1 MTILTRTSQWAAEPK
16 HATRGAA
23 ASVPRELVFTPAAP
37 QGFGDRQNSWAWSM
51 YWWRDHLYVGT
62 NRAWQCAERAG
73 MRRAF
78 PLIIKYPPDDP
89 DVACAPDPAD
99 LPLQAEIWRWSPV
112 TDQWARVY
120 QSPRDVPVPGKRGK
134 QVARALGLCYMAPFT
149 EPDGTEALYVS
160 GVNTRF
166 MFGPVGPPQLL
177 RSVDGE
183 HFEPVPHDKGTFLG
197 DLDVC
202 SFRTIAIYKGR
213 FFVTAGNIQGDGV
226 VLESA
231 NPALGNDSFR
241 QVTPP
246 GMTVFQMMPFN
257 GYLYLGIR
265 DGKRGYMVVRTDA
278 SGTPPY
284 TFTPVVSDGAYLPEP
299 SRGVVSMRV
308 FQGSL
313 YIGTDRPATEV
324 IRINPDDSWELV
336 MGAPRQTPTGWKYPL
351 SGLDA
356 GFNTWL
362 NGHIWRMMEH
372 EGRLYIGTWNM
383 ATEFRTMPNADSVLA
398 SNYGFDLYA
407 TDDGHHFQPVST
419 TGFGD
424 RFNYGVR
431 SFASTPHGLFVGTAN
446 KWYGLQVW
454 RGTPADEP
462 LPDSSLDEGTVQVV
476 GSRDLPAPQR
486 LEVEPLDSSM
496 ILSWEPVAGAARY
509 RVLRSLVS
517 DQRHQIQRN
526 PFLARLMKI
535 VRAAF
540 AIMPNLYLPP
550 VPNQVWVPGPYV
562 EVGCTDQAEFEDQT
576 AEMEARYLYYVQAET
591 EDGRRSN
598 PSNVVSLPLLTPPVT
613 QATVMAQLQRL
624 ALQDVGDL
632 ATCFMQ
638 IQHALAVG
646 DSAAAA
652 ARLDKGASQ
661 IAASLDSATNPIAL
675 ADLHVIWT
683 KWQRRV
689 SLCQRG
695 LLPVTR
701 L

>member
-1 MTILTRTSQWAAEPK
+1 MTIRMRTLHSTAESQPVAARP
-16 HATRGAA
+16 AA
-23 ASVPRELVFTPAAP
+23 ASAPRELVFTQAAP

-78 PLIIKYPPDDP
+78 PLIVKYPPDDP
-89 DVACAPDPAD
+89 DVVCAPDPTD
-99 LPLQAEIWRWSPV
+99 LPLQAEIWRWSPT
-112 TDQWARVY
+112 TDAWARVY
-120 QSPRDVPVPGKRGK
+120 QAPRDVPIPGKRGK
-134 QVARALGLCYMAPFT
+134 LTARALGLRYMAPFT
-149 EPDGTEALYVS
+149 EPDGTQALYVS

-166 MFGPVGPPQLL
+166 MFGPIGPPQLL
-177 RSVDGE
+177 RSVDGVS
-183 HFEPVPHDKGTFLG
+183 FAPVPQAKGTLLG

-202 SFRTIAIYKGR
+202 SFRTIAVYKNR

-241 QVTPP
+241 QITPP
-246 GMTVFQMMPFN
+246 GMTVFQMMAYN

-265 DGKRGYMVVRTDA
+265 DGKSGYAVVRTDA
-278 SGTPPY
+278 RGAPPY
-284 TFTPVVSDGAYLPEP
+284 TFTPVVTNGAFLPEP

-308 FQGSL
+308 FQDSL
-313 YIGTDRPATEV
+313 FVGTDRPATEV

-362 NGHIWRMMEH
+362 NGHIWRMVEH

-383 ATEFRTMPNADSVLA
+383 ATEFRTTPNAETMLE

-407 TDDGHHFQPVST
+407 TTDGHHFQPVST

-454 RGTPADEP
+454 RGTPADEA
-462 LPDSSLDEGTVQVV
+462 LPPQIESAGPVV
-476 GSRDLPAPQR
+476 GSRDLAAPLK
-486 LEVEPLDSSM
+486 LEAEPLETGVL
-496 ILSWEPVAGAARY
+496 LSWEPVIGAARY
-509 RVLRSLVS
+509 RVLRSQVV

-526 PFLARLMKI
+526 PFLARIMKLI
-535 VRAAF
+535 RMAF
-540 AIMPNLYLPP
+540 AVMPNLYLPP
-550 VPNQVWVPGPYV
+550 VPDQVWVPGPYS
-562 EVGCTDQAEFEDQT
+562 EIGNTDQTLFVDAQAEDGV
-576 AEMEARYLYYVQAET
+576 RYLYHVQAET
-591 EDGRRSN
+591 MDGAASN
-598 PSNVVSLPLLTPPVT
+598 PSNVVALPLLTPPVT
-613 QATVMAQLQRL
+613 QAVVMERLHRL
-624 ALQDVGDL
+624 ALQDVEDL
-632 ATCFMQ
+632 AAHFMR
-638 IQHALAVG
+638 IQAALAAG

-652 ARLDKGASQ
+652 TGLQVGAAQ
-661 IAASLDSATNPIAL
+661 IADALDHATNPIAL
-675 ADLHVIWT
+675 ADLQVVWA

-689 SLCQRG
+689 ALCRQG
-695 LLPVTR
+695 LFPANR